1 MSTFFGEHAVLIA
14 LICGAIT
21 VIYGLILTRWVL
33 SKPDGDDKM
42 REIASAIQEG
52 ASAYLSRQYRT
63 VGIVAV
69 VITLILLFVPDLG
82 GWRVA
87 VGFLIGAILSAAAG
101 FIGMN
106 VAVRANVRTAEAAK
120 KGLGPALDVAFKGG
134 TVTGILVVGL
144 GLIGVSGYYGILL
157 ATGTDQSAAL
167 YGLVGLG
174 FGGSLISVF
183 ARVGGGIFTKGAD
196 VGADLVGKIE
206 AGIPE
211 DDPRNPAVI
220 ADNVGDNVGDD
231 AGMAADLFE
240 TYAVSLVA
248 AMLLLS
254 QLTDGNEALVGLPL
268 ILGGLSGLASIVGTL
283 FVRVKE
289 GGSVMGALYR
299 GVLISAVISAVL
311 FIPAIFGL
319 DDDITA
325 NAAALGDTS
334 TGKIFACAIVGLVIT
349 ALLMAITEYYT
360 GTKWKPVK
368 DVAEASTTGH
378 ATNIISGLGFSMQA
392 TALPVVVIGGGI
404 LISNWLAGL
413 AGIAIAV
420 VAMLSMAG
428 VIIALDAFGPVTDN
442 AGGIAEM
449 AGLPEEVR
457 NKVTDPLDA
466 VGNTT
471 KAVTKGYA
479 IGSAALAAVILFA
492 SYKDELILK
501 LVEADKAAIAE
512 GLRFDLADPW
522 VIVGLLVGGA
532 MPFVFASFCM
542 SAVGKAGKAVVEE
555 VRRQFREKPGIMD
568 YSERPE
574 YGTCVDI
581 VTRTALRE
589 MLVPAAIPIVI
600 PILVGLLVIW
610 TDSALQMLGGL
621 LVGTIVTGLFLA
633 ISMTSGGGAWDNAKK
648 LIEDGAHGGKGSIAH
663 QAAVTGDTVGD
674 PYKDT
679 AGPAINPMIKIAN
692 IVAILIIPAL
702 VAIVG

>member
-144 GLIGVSGYYGILL
+144 GLIGVAGYYGILL

>member
-1 MSTFFGEHAVLIA
+1 MSTLFGEHAVLIA

-42 REIASAIQEG
+42 REIAAAIQEG

-63 VGIVAV
+63 VAIVAV
-69 VITLILLFVPDLG
+69 VIAIILLVVPDLG
-82 GWRVA
+82 GWKVA

-120 KGLGPALDVAFKGG
+120 GGLGPALDVAFKGG

-144 GLIGVSGYYGILL
+144 GLIGVAGYYGILL
-157 ATGTDQSAAL
+157 AAGMDQSEAL
-167 YGLVGLG
+167 RGLIGLG

-268 ILGGLSGLASIVGTL
+268 VLGGLSGLASIVGTL
-283 FVRVKE
+283 VVRVKE

-299 GVLISAVISAVL
+299 GVLVSAVISAIL
-311 FIPAIFGL
+311 FIPAIWGL
-319 DDDITA
+319 SDVITA
-325 NAAALGDTS
+325 SSDMIGGASTAGVFVCAL
-334 TGKIFACAIVGLVIT
+334 VGLVIT

-360 GTKWKPVK
+360 GTRWKPVK

-378 ATNIISGLGFSMQA
+378 ATNIISGLGYSMQA
-392 TALPVVVIGGGI
+392 TGAPVIVIGAGI
-404 LISNWLAGL
+404 LVSYQLAGL
-413 AGIAIAV
+413 AGIALAV

-492 SYKDELILK
+492 SYQDELL
-501 LVEADKAAIAE
+501 LQLRDAGNSALAEA
-512 GLRFDLADPW
+512 LRFDLADPW
-522 VIVGLLVGGA
+522 VIVGLLIGGA

-555 VRRQFREKPGIMD
+555 VRRQFREKPGIMEGTD
-568 YSERPE
+568 RPE
-574 YGTCVDI
+574 YATCVDI
-581 VTRTALRE
+581 VTRSALRE
-589 MLVPAAIPIVI
+589 MLVPAAIPVVI
-600 PILVGLLVIW
+600 PIIVGLLVVF
-610 TDSALQMLGGL
+610 TDNALQMLGGL
-621 LVGTIVTGLFLA
+621 LVGTIVTGLFVA

-648 LIEDGAHGGKGSIAH
+648 LIEDGAFGGKGSIAH

>member
-69 VITLILLFVPDLG
+69 IIALILLFVPDLG
-82 GWRVA
+82 GWKVA

-144 GLIGVSGYYGILL
+144 GLIGVAGYYGILL
-157 ATGTDQSAAL
+157 ATGVDQSEAL

-240 TYAVSLVA
+240 TYAVSIVA

-299 GVLISAVISAVL
+299 GVLISAVISAIL

-319 DDDITA
+319 DDEITA

-334 TGKIFACAIVGLVIT
+334 TGKLFACAMIGLIVT

-378 ATNIISGLGFSMQA
+378 ATNIISGLGYSMQA

-404 LISNWLAGL
+404 LIANWLAGL

-449 AGLPEEVR
+449 AGLPEDVR

-492 SYKDELILK
+492 SYKDELELQLI
-501 LVEADKAAIAE
+501 ADGKGAIAE
-512 GLRFDLADPW
+512 ALRFDLADPW

-702 VAIVG
+702 VALVG

>member
-1 MSTFFGEHAVLIA
+1 MSTLFNEHAVLIA
-14 LICGAIT
+14 LVCGVIT
-21 VIYGLILTRWVL
+21 VLYGLILTRWVL

-42 REIASAIQEG
+42 RKIAAAIQEG

-63 VGIVAV
+63 VAIVAAV
-69 VITLILLFVPDLG
+69 LALVLAFVPHLG
-82 GWRVA
+82 GWKVA
-87 VGFLIGAILSAAAG
+87 VGFLIGAVLSAAAG

-144 GLIGVSGYYGILL
+144 GLIGVAGYYGLLL
-157 ATGTDQSAAL
+157 ALDCTQSEAL
-167 YGLVGLG
+167 TGLVGLG

-240 TYAVSLVA
+240 TYAVSIVA
-248 AMLLLS
+248 AMLLLN
-254 QLTDGNEALVGLPL
+254 QLTDGNSALVGLPL
-268 ILGGLSGLASIVGTL
+268 VLAGLSGLASIVGTL
-283 FVRVKE
+283 LVRVKE

-299 GVLISAVISAVL
+299 GVIVSAVISGLL
-311 FIPAIFGL
+311 FIPAIFSL
-319 DDDITA
+319 DSAIVA
-325 NAAALGDTS
+325 NSLAFGGASTS
-334 TGKIFACAIVGLVIT
+334 KIFGCAMIGLVIT
-349 ALLMAITEYYT
+349 ALLMVITEYYT
-360 GTKWKPVK
+360 GSKWKPVK
-368 DVAEASTTGH
+368 DIAEASTTGH

-392 TALPVVVIGGGI
+392 TAAPVVVIGGGI
-404 LISNWLAGL
+404 LLANWFAGL

-457 NKVTDPLDA
+457 NNVTDPLDS

-492 SYKDELILK
+492 SYRDELVAQLNGAGK
-501 LVEADKAAIAE
+501 ETIANA
-512 GLRFDLADPW
+512 LRFDLSDPW

-532 MPFVFASFCM
+532 MPFVFASFCI
-542 SAVGKAGKAVVEE
+542 SAVGKAGKAIVEE

-568 YSERPE
+568 YTEEPE

-589 MLVPAAIPIVI
+589 MLVPAAIPVVV

-610 TDSALQMLGGL
+610 TDNALQMLGGL

-663 QAAVTGDTVGD
+663 QAAITGDTVGD

-692 IVAILIIPAL
+692 IVAILIIPLLVAL
-702 VAIVG
+702 V

>member
-33 SKPDGDDKM
+33 SKPDGDEKM
-42 REIASAIQEG
+42 REIAAAIQEG

-63 VGIVAV
+63 VAVVAV
-69 VITLILLFVPDLG
+69 VLALILLFVPDLG

-120 KGLGPALDVAFKGG
+120 HGLGPALDVAFKGG

-144 GLIGVSGYYGILL
+144 GLIGVAGYYGILL
-157 ATGTDQSAAL
+157 ATGTEQSAAL

-299 GVLISAVISAVL
+299 GVLISAVISAIL

-319 DDDITA
+319 DDEIMA
-325 NAAALGDTS
+325 NAAALGDTT
-334 TGKIFACAIVGLVIT
+334 TGKIFACAMIGLIIT

-360 GTKWKPVK
+360 GTKWKPVQE
-368 DVAEASTTGH
+368 VAEASTTGH
-378 ATNIISGLGFSMQA
+378 ATNIIAGLGFSMQA

-457 NKVTDPLDA
+457 SKVTDPLDA

-501 LVEADKAAIAE
+501 LTEGGKGAIAE

-581 VTRTALRE
+581 VTRVALRE

-663 QAAVTGDTVGD
+663 QAAITGDTVGD

-702 VAIVG
+702 VALV

>member
-1 MSTFFGEHAVLIA
+1 MSTLFTEHAVLIA
-14 LICGAIT
+14 LVCGAIT
-21 VIYGLILTRWVL
+21 VLYGLILTRWVL
-33 SKPDGDDKM
+33 SKPSGDDRM
-42 REIASAIQEG
+42 REIAAAIQEG
-52 ASAYLSRQYRT
+52 AAAYLSRQYRT
-63 VGIVAV
+63 VAIVAV
-69 VITLILLFVPDLG
+69 VLAILLLVIPDLG

-120 KGLGPALDVAFKGG
+120 SGLGPALDVAFKGG

-144 GLIGVSGYYGILL
+144 GLIGVAGYYGILL
-157 ATGTDQSAAL
+157 STGATQSEAI

-240 TYAVSLVA
+240 TYAVSIVA

-254 QLTDGNEALVGLPL
+254 QFTQSEALVGLPL
-268 ILGGLSGLASIVGTL
+268 ILGGLAGLASIVGTL
-283 FVRVKE
+283 VVRVSE
-289 GGSVMGALYR
+289 GGNVMSALYR
-299 GVLISAVISAVL
+299 GVLVSAVISGLL
-311 FIPAIFGL
+311 FIPAILGL
-319 DDDITA
+319 QDVIDEYSEVLNGAGAWEILIS
-325 NAAALGDTS
+325 AL
-334 TGKIFACAIVGLVIT
+334 VGLVIT

-360 GTKWKPVK
+360 GTRWRPVK

-378 ATNIISGLGFSMQA
+378 ATNIISGLGYSMQA
-392 TALPVVVIGGGI
+392 TALPVIVIGGGI
-404 LISNWLAGL
+404 LIANALAGL
-413 AGIAIAV
+413 VGIAIAV

-449 AGLPEEVR
+449 AGLPQEVR
-457 NKVTDPLDA
+457 DKVTDPLDA

-479 IGSAALAAVILFA
+479 IGSAGLAAVILFA
-492 SYKDELILK
+492 SYRDELIIK
-501 LVEADKAAIAE
+501 LTEAGKLAE
-512 GLRFDLADPW
+512 GAELRFDLADPW
-522 VIVGLLVGGA
+522 IVVGLLIGGA

-568 YSERPE
+568 GSERPE
-574 YGTCVDI
+574 YGQCVDI
-581 VTRTALRE
+581 VTRSALRE
-589 MLVPAAIPIVI
+589 MLVPAAIPVVI
-600 PILVGLLVIW
+600 PIIVGLIVIF

-648 LIEDGAHGGKGSIAH
+648 LIEDGAFGGKGSIAH

-692 IVAILIIPAL
+692 IVAILLIPAL
-702 VAIVG
+702 VALV